1 MSLTLRIDTALAKTF
16 SVLREIRYQA
26 SSQVLAHGLKSSI
39 PMIRS
44 ASLQSLLD
52 RGTAYDY
59 AAILQCIDR
68 SSTSELDRIRPH
80 AAQMQEV
87 IDQGLASPDP
97 ETRQRALWTI
107 AKMEVESHFRVL
119 IDVVCNPDDPQQMVA
134 IELTSLLVK
143 SIAQRRQ
150 TGDASKDTAR
160 QSLLVE
166 LVRGLET
173 YPQHRVQTMF
183 DWWVAAAHQDDN
195 IVLQIIRDAGDDESS
210 QRIVHHLERSK
221 TKECLELVAT
231 FLWNRNGSQHLTT
244 VAAVRNDPGFVEVL
258 GSLCRRFGI
267 TKELAR
273 NLNLPG
279 IAFRFLNKET
289 FQDQRISVQA
299 KISLVELMT
308 LRALSTEEIM
318 PRIHWLLQNQDS
330 SLEEEIALLLDH
342 QKPLNADIAVI
353 ALSDAL
359 DSPDIESS
367 APPPWK
373 QSMREAL
380 EGLISAYDRVGS
392 RLQGSIANFFRDF
405 KCEKL
410 LEKLLEWPVAHLAA
424 YARLSRI
431 ADSRYVDILMIEMD
445 ASSPIRRQ
453 RGIRAAHL
461 YGMDRGVEAIIVNKL
476 DDPVDEVRIEAIHAL
491 ADAIDREQAIIQL
504 SPLEVDSNPD
514 VHQAAER
521 SLMKLRGEL

>member
-1 MSLTLRIDTALAKTF
+1 
-16 SVLREIRYQA
+16 
-26 SSQVLAHGLKSSI
+26 
-39 PMIRS
+39 MIRS

-52 RGTAYDY
+52 RGTDYDY

-68 SSTSELDRIRPH
+68 SSTVELDRIRPH
-80 AAQMQEV
+80 ASRMREV
-87 IDQGLASPDP
+87 IDQGLASSDP
-97 ETRQRALWTI
+97 EIRQRALWTI

-119 IDVVCNPDDPQQMVA
+119 IDVVCDPDDPQQMVA
-134 IELTSLLVK
+134 IELTSMLVK
-143 SIAQRRQ
+143 AITHRLQEVNVSQ
-150 TGDASKDTAR
+150 DTPRLA
-160 QSLLVE
+160 LMAE
-166 LVRGLET
+166 FTRGLES
-173 YPQHRVQTMF
+173 YPTHRVQTMF
-183 DWWVAAAHQDDN
+183 DWWVATAQQDDE
-195 IVLQIIRDAGDDESS
+195 IVLNIIREANDDESY

-231 FLWNRNGSQHLTT
+231 FLWSRNGGQHLAL
-244 VAAVRNDPGFVEVL
+244 VAASRNDAVFVEVL
-258 GSLCRRFGI
+258 GSLCRRFGL
-267 TKELAR
+267 TKELAA

-279 IAFRFLNKET
+279 ISFRFLNKDT
-289 FQDQRISVQA
+289 FEDQRISVQA

-318 PRIHWLLQNQDS
+318 PRIHWLLQNMDS
-330 SLEEEIALLLDH
+330 CIEEELALLIDH

-367 APPPWK
+367 VPPPWK
-373 QSMREAL
+373 QSMRESL
-380 EGLISAYDRVGS
+380 EGFISAYDRVGS
-392 RLQGSIANFFRDF
+392 RLQVAIANFFRDF

-410 LEKLLEWPVAHLAA
+410 LEKLMEWPVAHLTA

-431 ADSRYVDILMIEMD
+431 ADSRYLDILAIEMD
-445 ASSPIRRQ
+445 ATSPVRRQ
-453 RGIRAAHL
+453 RGIRAAHI

-476 DDPVDEVRIEAIHAL
+476 DDPVDEVRIEAINAL
-491 ADAIDREQAIIQL
+491 ADAINREQAIIQL

>member
-1 MSLTLRIDTALAKTF
+1 
-16 SVLREIRYQA
+16 
-26 SSQVLAHGLKSSI
+26 
-39 PMIRS
+39 MIRS

-52 RGTAYDY
+52 RGTDYDY

-68 SSTSELDRIRPH
+68 SSTVELDRIRPH
-80 AAQMQEV
+80 ASRMREV
-87 IDQGLASPDP
+87 IDQGLASSDP
-97 ETRQRALWTI
+97 EIRQRALWTI

-119 IDVVCNPDDPQQMVA
+119 IDVICNPDDPQQMVA
-134 IELTSLLVK
+134 IELASALVK
-143 SIAQRRQ
+143 SIAHRRKNSNIGQ
-150 TGDASKDTAR
+150 DNAR
-160 QSLLVE
+160 LALMVE
-166 LVRGLET
+166 FARGLES
-173 YPQHRVQTMF
+173 YPQHRVQIMF
-183 DWWVAAAHQDDN
+183 DWWVATAHRDDEITLN
-195 IVLQIIRDAGDDESS
+195 IVREAHEDESY

-221 TKECLELVAT
+221 TRECLELVAT
-231 FLWNRNGSQHLTT
+231 FLWSKHGGQHLAM
-244 VAAVRNDPGFVEVL
+244 VAAARNDVGFVEVL
-258 GSLCRRFGI
+258 GSLCRRFGL
-267 TKELAR
+267 TKELAA

-279 IAFRFLNKET
+279 ISFRFLNKET
-289 FQDQRISVQA
+289 FEDQRISVQA

-308 LRALSTEEIM
+308 LRTLSTEEIL
-318 PRIHWLLQNQDS
+318 PRIHWLLKNMDS
-330 SLEEEIALLLDH
+330 RVEEEIALLLDH

-367 APPPWK
+367 VPPPWK
-373 QSMREAL
+373 QSMRESL
-380 EGLISAYDRVGS
+380 EGLISAYDRAGS
-392 RLQGSIANFFRDF
+392 RLQSSIANFFRDF

-424 YARLSRI
+424 YARLNRI
-431 ADSRYVDILMIEMD
+431 ADSRYIDILMIEMD

-476 DDPVDEVRIEAIHAL
+476 DDPVDEVRIEAINAL
-491 ADAIDREQAIIQL
+491 ADAVNREQAIIQL

-521 SLMKLRGEL
+521 SLMKLRGER